1 MEAHGWTLFQQAL
14 ESYNPKKGANFST
27 HLYSRLKGIDRYVKT
42 YQNIGYIPEAS
53 VGKITTLKSAE
64 QELALQK
71 RRPPTV
77 QELANYLKWPESEV
91 ARIKKSLRADIPGS
105 AFEETGMMN
114 MRPQAEMNLL
124 YDFQH
129 ELTPEE
135 KIVYDYLV
143 GINGKP
149 KIDRGAKLAR
159 KTGFS
164 QTKISMLRTSIAN
177 KLKPELGKIR
187 SL

>member
-1 MEAHGWTLFQQAL
+1 
-14 ESYNPKKGANFST
+14 
-27 HLYSRLKGIDRYVKT
+27 
-42 YQNIGYIPEAS
+42 
-53 VGKITTLKSAE
+53 
-64 QELALQK
+64 
-71 RRPPTV
+71 
-77 QELANYLKWPESEV
+77 
-91 ARIKKSLRADIPGS
+91 
-105 AFEETGMMN
+105 MMN